1 MKTYT
6 FEHEGKTVTVP
17 SEVVEQIKRD
27 ALIDNYNQL
36 QSACL
41 EVCNLEVVNY
51 LKNRDAAYFAERG
64 TTREAVLADEDL
76 INRLVS
82 AHYKNVYKYDCD
94 ADWSLVETCDSDP
107 GIRPEGI

>member
-6 FEHEGKTVTVP
+6 FDYNGNTVTVP

-27 ALIDNYNQL
+27 ALIENYNL
-36 QSACL
+36 LKAS
-41 EVCNLEVVNY
+41 EVELCEYEIMNY
-51 LKNRDAAYFAERG
+51 LKNRDAAYFTERG
-64 TTREAVLADEDL
+64 TTKEAVLANEELLDH
-76 INRLVS
+76 LVT

>member
-27 ALIDNYNQL
+27 ALIENYNL
-36 QSACL
+36 LKAS
-41 EVCNLEVVNY
+41 EVELCEYEIMNY

-64 TTREAVLADEDL
+64 TTREAVLSDEDL
-76 INRLVS
+76 IDRLVF

-94 ADWSLVETCDSDP
+94 ADWSLAETCDSDP

>member
-27 ALIDNYNQL
+27 ALIENNNL
-36 QSACL
+36 LKAS
-41 EVCNLEVVNY
+41 EVELCEYEIMNY
-51 LKNRDAAYFAERG
+51 LKNRDAAYFTERG
-64 TTREAVLADEDL
+64 TTREAVLSDEDL